1 MAVCNDISEERESYS
16 EYTARKD
23 RTDFITNLYS
33 RSAAEN
39 KIKTY
44 LYGEGVSDSH
54 ALIVV
59 EISGFNLVEKT
70 LGTIFANA
78 ILKETAINLREI
90 FRDSDIIG
98 KADNAQFIIFVKGLN
113 NTDTLIR
120 KAEQIS
126 SAINNSYKT
135 DNGEISVCAKLG
147 ISLYPDDGRSYEE
160 LYSAALKALYYAK
173 HSVNIHAS
181 FVIEDNPQ
189 KRLGE

>member
-23 RTDFITNLYS
+23 RTDFITDLYS

-44 LYGEGVSDSH
+44 LYGEGVSGSH
-54 ALIVV
+54 ALIVA
-59 EISGFNLVEKT
+59 EINGFELVEESFGKM
-70 LGTIFANA
+70 FANA
-78 ILKETAINLREI
+78 ILKETAANLRDI

-98 KADNAQFIIFVKGLN
+98 RADGSQFIIFVKGLN

-126 SAINNSYKT
+126 AAINNSYKT
-135 DNGEISVCAKLG
+135 DDGEISVCAKLG

-160 LYSAALKALYYAK
+160 LYSASLKALYYAK
-173 HSVNIHAS
+173 HSVNVHAS
-181 FVIEDNPQ
+181 FVIEDKPQ